1 VDDELSILQYTNG
14 TLIFLG
20 HGLEKA
26 KNLMLLLCAFEKL
39 LDLKINFH
47 KSEIFCFGQ
56 ANEMQHQYS
65 ALFGFHGGAFLFK
78 YLGIPMHYRR

>member
-1 VDDELSILQYTNG
+1 VDDELSILEYTND

-47 KSEIFCFGQ
+47 KSEIF
-56 ANEMQHQYS
+56 
-65 ALFGFHGGAFLFK
+65 LFWTSK
-78 YLGIPMHYRR
+78 